1 MKDSLDCV
9 NCIVCIVD
17 SLFVI
22 VNAMRK
28 ESVAVV
34 RCKLSF
40 IELHKQSNATNTQL
54 SNSTHC
60 TLNFSLTSVPSQ

>member
-40 IELHKQSNATNTQL
+40 IELHKQATPP
-54 SNSTHC
+54 
-60 TLNFSLTSVPSQ
+60 TLNYPIVLTAH